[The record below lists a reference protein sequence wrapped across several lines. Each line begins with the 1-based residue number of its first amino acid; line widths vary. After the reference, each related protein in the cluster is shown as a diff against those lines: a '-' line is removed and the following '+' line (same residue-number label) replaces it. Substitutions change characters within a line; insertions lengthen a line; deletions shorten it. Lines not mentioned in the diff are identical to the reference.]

1 MALATLGTGDDV
13 IGRNPDGVDAV
24 VAASTVADRLI
35 VVEGYRGPGGGVVA
49 TFTAVGGG
57 QVAGVFAAGLSIVVT
72 ARTASGI
79 G

>member
-1 MALATLGTGDDV
+1 MALATLSPGDDV

-35 VVEGYRGPGGGVVA
+35 MVEGDRGPGGGVVA
-49 TFTAVGGG
+49 TFAAVGGG

-72 ARTASGI
+72 ACAVSGI